1 MNSEFQRAF
10 KYDAKL
16 RFAVCGPAGSGKTY
30 TLLQLA
36 TELGGPIAVVDTER
50 GSACKYADLF
60 EFDVLELD
68 SFDPL
73 SLIEIIDKAAKAGY
87 RVLCIDSLSHFWTGK
102 NGELDKVDR
111 AARDMQTANSFAAW
125 KQVTPIHNALIDKIV
140 SAPMHILASM
150 RAKTEW
156 VLDRDDQTGKSRPRK
171 VGLAPVM
178 RDGIEYEFDVY
189 GEMDQDNTLRISKSR
204 CPRLTGITFAKPGE
218 GLANVLKQ
226 WLAGAPPQAAK
237 VETPKPATPA
247 ASGPGQ
253 VVNRTGI
260 EMVAVLTDELAAIW
274 KRMCSPRGIA
284 KEFEQLK
291 ASVEQ
296 LAGST
301 GVAEYS
307 RILREHGARYPKDFK
322 TAQSARLCAKDVY
335 ILLEKLRANAQEST
349 SPLAELLPI
358 GAGEPGVNGEA
369 R

>member
-1 MNSEFQRAF
+1 MNSGFHRAL
-10 KYDAKL
+10 KNDAKL

-36 TELGGPIAVVDTER
+36 TELGGPIALIDTER
-50 GSACKYADLF
+50 GSASKYADLF

-73 SLIEIIDKAAKAGY
+73 SLIEIINKAAKAEY

-111 AARDMQTANSFAAW
+111 AAQGMQTPNSFAAW
-125 KQVTPIHNALIDKIV
+125 KTVTPIHNALIDKII
-140 SAPMHILASM
+140 SAPLHILASM

-156 VLDRDDQTGKSRPRK
+156 VLEHDGQTGKSTPRK
-171 VGLAPVM
+171 IGLAPVM

-204 CPRLTGITFAKPGE
+204 CPKLTSSTFKKPGE
-218 GLANVLKQ
+218 ELANVLKQ
-226 WLAGAPPQAAK
+226 WLAGAPPQAVK
-237 VETPKPATPA
+237 VEMPKPSASA
-247 ASGPGQ
+247 AAEDGEVGNGLQ
-253 VVNRTGI
+253 I
-260 EMVAVLTDELAAIW
+260 LAVLTEELAAIW

-291 ASVEQ
+291 AGVEQ

-307 RILREHGARYPKDFK
+307 RILREHGSRHPKDFK
-322 TAQSARLCAKDVY
+322 TPQSARLCAKDVY
-335 ILLEKLRANAQEST
+335 VLLEKLRANAHENTAPLESE
-349 SPLAELLPI
+349 AEI
-358 GAGEPGVNGEA
+358 RMGAGEPVVNGEV

>member
-1 MNSEFQRAF
+1 MNSEFHRAL

-50 GSACKYADLF
+50 GSASKYADLF

-156 VLDRDDQTGKSRPRK
+156 VLDHDDQTGKSTSRK

-189 GEMDQDNTLRISKSR
+189 GEMDQDNTLRITKSR
-204 CPRLTGITFAKPGE
+204 CPKLTGTTLAKPGE
-218 GLANVLKQ
+218 ELANLLKQ
-226 WLAGAPPQAAK
+226 WLAGAPPQPAK
-237 VETPKPATPA
+237 VESLKPAA
-247 ASGPGQ
+247 AHVGTEKEEVEGGLQ
-253 VVNRTGI
+253 V
-260 EMVAVLTDELAAIW
+260 VAVLTEELAAIW

-284 KEFEQLK
+284 KEFELLK
-291 ASVEQ
+291 ARVEL

-307 RILREHGARYPKDFK
+307 RLLREHGARQPKDFK
-322 TAQSARLCAKDVY
+322 TAQAARLCAKDVFV
-335 ILLEKLRANAQEST
+335 LLEQLRVNVRENT
-349 SPLAELLPI
+349 SVSAEILPI
-358 GAGEPGVNGEA
+358 GRLKPVVNGEVK
-369 R
+369 